1 MWKKVLKWGSIAF
14 VAWFVIAKPASA
26 ANVVHGMV
34 NGLESAAQSL
44 GQFVQ
49 SVP

>member
-1 MWKKVLKWGSIAF
+1 MLKKYLKWGAIAF

-26 ANVVHGMV
+26 ANVVHGMIG
-34 NGLESAAQSL
+34 GLESAAQSL